1 MKKKKK
7 VLYTGPVEF
16 TKTLQDVVGQH
27 FIVERSEPD
36 DSLLAKFVS
45 ADVFMDASMKVRI
58 PAQTIEKA
66 ANLKLIVTATTGADH
81 IDQQALVARNIPIL
95 TLAGQKEFLKGLSS
109 AAEHSWL
116 LLLATARKL
125 RSSIHHVEQG
135 GWDRVQFPGIMIRNK
150 TLGVIGM
157 GRIGSL
163 MSRYAKAFEMNVL
176 GYDSETKEFSSDA
189 MPAELNALLAKSD
202 IVTIHIPRN
211 DKTKNFFSVEKIRK
225 MKKGSIL
232 INTSGGSIIDEKALV
247 SALKEGRIAG
257 VGVDVLDSEPK
268 NEKSSLWRYAKKH
281 ENIIITPHIGGF
293 CPEAVGLSIR
303 FSGERIVNY
312 FKEKNLL

>member
-1 MKKKKK
+1 MKKK
-7 VLYTGPVEF
+7 VLYTGPAEF
-16 TKTLQDVVGQH
+16 TGTLQKVVGKN

-36 DSLLAKFVS
+36 DSLLAKFET
-45 ADVFMDASMKVRI
+45 ADVFMDASMKVRV
-58 PAQTIEKA
+58 PASSIEKA
-66 ANLKLIVTATTGADH
+66 VNLKLIVTATTGADH
-81 IDQQALVARNIPIL
+81 IDQKALAARNIPIL
-95 TLAGQKEFLKGLSS
+95 TLAGQKEFLRGLSS

-116 LLLATARKL
+116 LLLATGRKL
-125 RSSIHHVEQG
+125 RSSIHHVEGG

-163 MSRYAKAFEMNVL
+163 MSHYAKAFEMNVL
-176 GYDSETKEFSSDA
+176 GYDSEIKKFSSDA
-189 MPAELNALLAKSD
+189 TPSGLNELLAKSD

-211 DKTKNFFSVEKIRK
+211 DKTKNFFNAEKIRK

-247 SALKEGRIAG
+247 RALKEGKVAG
-257 VGVDVLDSEPK
+257 VGVDVLNTEPK
-268 NEKSSLWRYAKKH
+268 NEESPLWQYAKKH
-281 ENIIITPHIGGF
+281 ENVIITPHIGGF

-303 FSGERIVNY
+303 FSGERIVTY
-312 FKEKNLL
+312 FKGNNLL

>member
-1 MKKKKK
+1 MKKK
-7 VLYTGPVEF
+7 VLYTGPAEF
-16 TKTLQDVVGQH
+16 TKTLQGVIGKD

-36 DSLLAKFVS
+36 DSLLTKFAS
-45 ADVFMDASMKVRI
+45 TDVLMDASMKVRI
-58 PAQTIEKA
+58 SAETIKKA

-163 MSRYAKAFEMNVL
+163 MSGYAKAFEMNVL
-176 GYDSETKEFSSDA
+176 GYDSEIKKFSSDA
-189 MPAELNALLAKSD
+189 IPSELNELLAKSD

-211 DKTKNFFSVEKIRK
+211 DKTKNFFDAKKINR
-225 MKKGSIL
+225 MKQGSL
-232 INTSGGSIIDEKALV
+232 LVNTSGGSIIDEKALV
-247 SALKEGRIAG
+247 HALEEGRVAG
-257 VGVDVLDSEPK
+257 VGVDVLTTEPK
-268 NEKSSLWRYAKKH
+268 NEESPLWRYAKDH
-281 ENIIITPHIGGF
+281 ENVIITPHIGGF

>member
-1 MKKKKK
+1 MKKKI
-7 VLYTGPVEF
+7 LYTGPAEF
-16 TKTLQDVVGQH
+16 TKTLQDVVGKN

-36 DSLLAKFVS
+36 DSLLAKFAS
-45 ADVFMDASMKVRI
+45 ADVFMDASMKVKI
-58 PAQTIEKA
+58 PAQTIKRA

-81 IDQQALVARNIPIL
+81 IDQKALAARNIPIL

-116 LLLATARKL
+116 LLLAAARKL

-163 MSRYAKAFEMNVL
+163 MSGYAKAFEMNVL
-176 GYDSETKEFSSDA
+176 GYDSETKKFSSDA
-189 MPAELNALLAKSD
+189 VPTELNKLLAKSD

-211 DKTKNFFSVEKIRK
+211 DKTKNFFDAKKIQR
-225 MKKGSIL
+225 MKKGSVL
-232 INTSGGSIIDEKALV
+232 INTSGGSIIDENALVKAL
-247 SALKEGRIAG
+247 EGGRVAG
-257 VGVDVLDSEPK
+257 VGVDVLSTEPK
-268 NEKSSLWRYAKKH
+268 NEDSPLWRYAKDH
-281 ENIIITPHIGGF
+281 ENVIITPHIGGF
-293 CPEAVGLSIR
+293 CPEAVGISIR

-312 FKEKNLL
+312 FREKNLL

>member
-1 MKKKKK
+1 MKKKI
-7 VLYTGPVEF
+7 LYTGPAEF
-16 TKTLQDVVGQH
+16 TKTLEEIVGPD
-27 FIVERSEPD
+27 FEVERSEPD
-36 DSLLAKFVS
+36 DSLLTKFES

-58 PAQTIEKA
+58 PARTIEKA

-81 IDQQALVARNIPIL
+81 IDQKALIARNIPIL
-95 TLAGQKEFLKGLSS
+95 TLAGQREFLRGLSA

-116 LLLATARKL
+116 LLLATGRKL
-125 RSSIHHVEQG
+125 RSAIHHVEKN

-163 MSRYAKAFEMNVL
+163 MSRYAKAFEMNVV
-176 GYDSETKEFSSDA
+176 GYDPLTKEFSHDA
-189 MPAELNALLAKSD
+189 VPVTLDELLAKSD

-211 DKTKNFFSVEKIRK
+211 DETKNFFGAEKISK
-225 MKKGSIL
+225 MKKGAIL
-232 INTSGGSIIDEKALV
+232 INTSGGSIIDEEALV
-247 SALKEGRIAG
+247 KALKEGRVAG
-257 VGVDVLDSEPK
+257 VGVDVLNTEPK
-268 NEKSSLWRYAKKH
+268 NEESPLWRYAKDH
-281 ENIIITPHIGGF
+281 ENVIITPHIGGF

-303 FSGERIVNY
+303 FSGTRIVSY

>member
-1 MKKKKK
+1 MKKK
-7 VLYTGPVEF
+7 VLYTGPAEF
-16 TKTLQDVVGQH
+16 TKTLQKVVGND
-27 FIVERSEPD
+27 FIVERTEPD
-36 DSLLAKFVS
+36 DSLLAKFET

-58 PAQTIEKA
+58 PANSIEKA
-66 ANLKLIVTATTGADH
+66 TNLKLIVTATTGADH
-81 IDQQALVARNIPIL
+81 IDQKALAARNIPIL
-95 TLAGQKEFLKGLSS
+95 TLAGQKEFLRGLSS

-116 LLLATARKL
+116 LLLATGRKL

-176 GYDSETKEFSSDA
+176 GYDSEIKEFSSDA
-189 MPAELNALLAKSD
+189 TPSGLNELLAKSD

-211 DKTKNFFSVEKIRK
+211 DKTKNFFNADKIRK

-247 SALKEGRIAG
+247 RALKEGKVAG
-257 VGVDVLDSEPK
+257 VGVDVLNTEPK
-268 NEKSSLWRYAKKH
+268 NEESPLWQYAKKH
-281 ENIIITPHIGGF
+281 ENVIITPHIGGF
-293 CPEAVGLSIR
+293 CPETVGLSVR
-303 FSGERIVNY
+303 FSGERISTY
-312 FKEKNLL
+312 FKENNLL